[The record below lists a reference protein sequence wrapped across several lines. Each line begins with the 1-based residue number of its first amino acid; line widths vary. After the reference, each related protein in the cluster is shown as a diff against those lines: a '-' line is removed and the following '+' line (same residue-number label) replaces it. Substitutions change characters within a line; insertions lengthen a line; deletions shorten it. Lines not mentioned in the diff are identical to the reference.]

1 MKPEYIFINKT
12 LFFPEKKILVIGD
25 LHLGYDRMLEEQG
38 IEIPFNQLEES
49 KKEVKN
55 IFEEIKKKGFE
66 LEKIILLGDIKHAFG
81 FQKEEFFDVRDFLLF
96 LEGFVKK
103 ENLIIIKG
111 NHERFSLNKWDFEDF
126 HIEEDTAFTH
136 GDKSFPEIFDKKIK
150 TIVIGHIHPA
160 VILKD
165 SQGIKKEKYKCFLIG
180 EFNKKQIIV
189 VPSFFPLIPG
199 TEMIS
204 EYADK
209 EGWAFIPKK
218 NLLNFETYVVGE
230 KKVYDFGK
238 LKKIGEISSEVY

>member
-1 MKPEYIFINKT
+1 MKKEYILINKT

-25 LHLGYDRMLEEQG
+25 LHLGYDRMLKEQG

-55 IFEEIKKKGFE
+55 IIKEIKNKDFE
-66 LEKIILLGDIKHAFG
+66 LNKIILLGDVKHAFG
-81 FQKEEFFDVRDFLLF
+81 FQKEEFFDVRDFLIF

-111 NHERFSLNKWDFEDF
+111 NHERFSLNNWDFKDF
-126 HIEEDTAFTH
+126 HLEGDIAFTH
-136 GDKSFPEIFDKKIK
+136 GDKSFPEIFNKKIK
-150 TIVIGHIHPA
+150 TIVMGHIHPA

-180 EFNKKQIIV
+180 EFNEKQIIV

-199 TEMIS
+199 TEMIN

-209 EGWAFIPKK
+209 SDWAFIPKK
-218 NLLNFETYVVGE
+218 NLLNFETYVIG
-230 KKVYDFGK
+230 KNKVYEFGK
-238 LKKIGEISSEVY
+238 LKNIGEISSEVY